1 MITANNANKP
11 TSKRVKSVSGDVYTA
26 NSPAVSDKDI
36 RKVTALLIALRD
48 DGYNY
53 REIANAISRTSG
65 WVHQVINGG
74 RFTVKKSDVIAI
86 TSAHRLAQTRK
97 NRTRKHDE
105 SVQAIARHCI
115 DILKEAEELS
125 N

>member
-1 MITANNANKP
+1 MTTANTANRP
-11 TSKRVKSVSGDVYTA
+11 TNKRIKNVSGNVYTA
-26 NSPAVSDKDI
+26 NGTAVSDKDI
-36 RKVTALLIALRD
+36 KKVTSLLTTLRD

-86 TSAHRLAQTRK
+86 TSAYRLAQTRK